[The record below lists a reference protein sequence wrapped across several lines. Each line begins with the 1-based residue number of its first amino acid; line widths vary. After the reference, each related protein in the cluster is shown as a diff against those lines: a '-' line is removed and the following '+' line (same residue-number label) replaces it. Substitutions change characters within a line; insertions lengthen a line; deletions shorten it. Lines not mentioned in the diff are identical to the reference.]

1 MTPDLRDAPAPSSAA
16 ASAGAAASAAGSGAG
31 PAAGSASAETHATE
45 MHDLVIDWFDAHA
58 RDLPWRRPDAGPW
71 SVMVSEFML
80 QQTPVSRV
88 LPVHAEW
95 LERWPRPAD
104 LAAEPAGEAVRAWG
118 RLGYPRR
125 ALRLHA
131 AATAIARQHGGEVPC
146 EHAELL
152 ALPGIGEYTAAAV
165 ASFAYGQR
173 HVVLDTNVRR
183 VFARAV
189 TGVEYPPNATTAAER
204 RTATALLPL
213 DEGTAARWAAATMEL
228 GALLC
233 TARSPQC
240 GACPLAA
247 HCTWRLAGSPPHAGP
262 PRRGQT
268 YAGTDRQVRGR
279 LLAVLRSSP
288 DPVPQAVLDT
298 VWHEPIQR
306 ARALDG
312 LVADGLVE
320 PLANGVYR
328 LPG

>member
-1 MTPDLRDAPAPSSAA
+1 MSTDFRDIPAPSAA
-16 ASAGAAASAAGSGAG
+16 PLGAPLGA
-31 PAAGSASAETHATE
+31 PALAELHG
-45 MHDLVIDWFDAHA
+45 LVIDWFDEHA
-58 RDLPWRRPDAGPW
+58 RDLPWRRPDAGAW

-95 LERWPRPAD
+95 LVRWPRPAD
-104 LAAEPAGEAVRAWG
+104 LAAESPGEAVRAWG

-131 AATAIARQHGGEVPC
+131 AATAIAHQHGGEVPR

-152 ALPGIGEYTAAAV
+152 ALPGVGEYTAAAV
-165 ASFAYGQR
+165 ASFAYGRR
-173 HVVLDTNVRR
+173 HIVLDTNVRR
-183 VFARAV
+183 VFARVV

-204 RTATALLPL
+204 RTAGSLLPP
-213 DEGTAARWAAATMEL
+213 DETTAARWAAATMEL
-228 GALLC
+228 GALVC
-233 TARSPQC
+233 GARSPAC
-240 GACPLAA
+240 EACPVAA
-247 HCTWRLAGSPPHAGP
+247 RCAWRLAGSPAHDGP
-262 PRRGQT
+262 PRKGQT

-279 LLAVLRSSP
+279 LLAVLRASAG
-288 DPVPQAVLDT
+288 PVPKAALDA
-298 VWHEPIQR
+298 VWHEPAQR

-320 PLANGVYR
+320 PLAGDTFR